1 MSCNVVRCR
10 SMSLNGAQWQ
20 AMSLSGAKFRS
31 VSLNGAP
38 RRSMTLN
45 DARCSM
51 ALNVTQCLS
60 MSRKVAKNTPALRA
74 RGLHTR
80 ERRSSVIRAAGDSVP
95 KLLGSDVYATIRIL
109 PTKTNIATN
118 VPTKTNNDRCS
129 KCSNHNKHRF
139 SKCHNENKNRFCKC
153 R

>member
-1 MSCNVVRCR
+1 MSLNVAQCPSRSLRAAQCR
-10 SMSLNGAQWQ
+10 SMTVSVAQCR
-20 AMSLSGAKFRS
+20 ARSLSVAKFRS
-31 VSLNGAP
+31 VSLNAAP

-80 ERRSSVIRAAGDSVP
+80 ERRSSVIRAAVDSVS
-95 KLLGSDVYATIRIL
+95 KLLGSDVYATIR
-109 PTKTNIATN
+109 N
-118 VPTKTNNDRCS
+118 VRLLLLLKFFKRSTS
-129 KCSNHNKHRF
+129 A
-139 SKCHNENKNRFCKC
+139 C
-153 R
+153 RPLLLCV